1 MAQPFPVQRT
11 CPFAPPPEYERMR
24 EQAPLVKG
32 TFDGGDVWLVTR
44 HAEAKQVLA
53 GPGISTNPATPG
65 HPSAPSE
72 DERVTPEERAAR
84 EKFTVGHFIDL
95 DPPEHGRFR
104 RLLIPEFTV
113 RRMKELR
120 PGIQRLADELLDDML
135 AKGPE
140 ADLVEAYGLALPSLV
155 ICQLL
160 GVPYADREL
169 FQSRTRTMVSSIDDP
184 QARMAAAMDIR
195 DYLDTLITSMA
206 EQPGDDLFGRLI
218 TGGALTHDELV
229 GVAFLLLVAGHETT
243 ANMIPL
249 SALTLLRHPEQ
260 LAALRADPSGWPAA
274 VDELLRYLSIVDWV
288 AFDRVSTEDQEIG
301 GQQVRKGDGIYVLG
315 ASANRDE
322 RAFERP
328 DEFDPGRGANHHV
341 AFGYGVHQCLGQNLA
356 RAELEIALR
365 TLFERVPGL
374 RVTMSD
380 EELPAKYDG
389 AIFGLT
395 AMPVTW

>member
-1 MAQPFPVQRT
+1 MAQTFPVQRT

-24 EQAPLVKG
+24 EQAPLVRAALP
-32 TFDGGDVWLVTR
+32 GGDVWLVTR

-53 GPGISTNPATPG
+53 GAGISTSPATPG
-65 HPSAPSE
+65 HPNAAFSPE
-72 DERVTPEERAAR
+72 PPTPEETAAY
-84 EKFTVGHFIDL
+84 EQFAIGHFIDL

-113 RRMKELR
+113 RRVRDLR
-120 PGIQRLADELLDDML
+120 PGIQRLADRLIDDML
-135 AKGPE
+135 AQGRE
-140 ADLVEAYGLALPSLV
+140 ADLVAAYGLALPSLV

-160 GVPYADREL
+160 GVPYADREF
-169 FQSRTRTMVSSIDDP
+169 FQSRTRTMIDPASDP
-184 QARMAAAMDIR
+184 QARHAAMFEIR
-195 DYLDTLITSMA
+195 GFLDDLVTTA
-206 EQPGDDLFGRLI
+206 TAAPGDDLLGRLI
-218 TGGALTHDELV
+218 AGGQLTRDELV
-229 GVAFLLLVAGHETT
+229 GVMFLLLVAGHETT

-249 SALTLLRHPEQ
+249 AALTLLRHPDQ
-260 LAALRADPSGWPAA
+260 LAALRADPGGWPAA
-274 VDELLRYLSIVDWV
+274 VEELLRYHSVVDWV
-288 AFDRVSTEDQEIG
+288 AFDRVATEDQEIG
-301 GQQVRKGDGIYVLG
+301 GQLVRKGEGIFVLG

-328 DEFDPGRGANHHV
+328 DAFDVERGARHHV

-374 RVTMSD
+374 RVTMAD

-389 AIFGLT
+389 AIFGLE
-395 AMPVTW
+395 AMPVMW

>member
-32 TFDGGDVWLVTR
+32 TLSGKDVWLVTR

-53 GPGISTNPATPG
+53 GSGISTNPATPG
-65 HPSAPSE
+65 HPSAPPD
-72 DERVTPEERAAR
+72 DEQVTPEERAAR
-84 EKFTVGHFIDL
+84 EKFTAGHFIDL

-160 GVPYADREL
+160 GVPYADHEL
-169 FQSRTRTMVSSIDDP
+169 FQSRTRTMISSMDDP
-184 QARMAAAMDIR
+184 QVRMAAAMEIH
-195 DYLDTLITSMA
+195 DYLDALITSMA
-206 EQPGDDLFGRLI
+206 ERPGDDLFGRLI
-218 TGGALTHDELV
+218 AGGALSHDELV

-315 ASANRDE
+315 ASANHDE

-328 DEFDPGRGANHHV
+328 DAFDPGRGANHHV